1 MAWLV
6 WIALLLLPMGAE
18 AQKRPVR
25 KAAPAKAAAQAAWP
39 IESIAVEGNKE
50 YAREQIL
57 GVAGLRVG
65 QVVTAK
71 DFEAARSRLEAAGVF
86 EELGVKYAPAAG
98 GKGYSVSVQVTE
110 AGPLF
115 PVRFEDLAAP
125 NEQLVQALKKSDPF
139 FGLRIAATQA
149 VLARY
154 AKVIDETLAGK
165 QKVVGKLGPDDAGQ
179 MVVVFRPVG
188 ALPAVSRV
196 TFTGNQVIP
205 TSTLENTINAV
216 AVGMAY
222 KEARFRQ
229 VLETNIRP
237 LYEARGRVRVSFPE
251 VRSEQDR
258 YVTGLVLTVRVLEGA
273 SYSLGEVAVT
283 GSAISSAELLK
294 AANLKRGDMFNL
306 EQVQAAAAR
315 IERRVRREG
324 YMRVKSRIDRNIDD
338 KAMTAGLTI
347 HVEDGPRYVLG
358 KLNID
363 GLDLISEPAIRKL
376 WAVKQGQPFNADYP
390 DYFLN
395 RVREDGVLDDL
406 GETKAVVKPDDAAK
420 TVDVTLLFRGEAKK
434 ESPNKPGFR
443 P

>member
-1 MAWLV
+1 MAWLALV
-6 WIALLLLPMGAE
+6 ALLLCPMALE
-18 AQKRPVR
+18 AQKRPSR
-25 KAAPAKAAAQAAWP
+25 KAAPAKAAFP

-50 YAREQIL
+50 YSREQIL
-57 GVAGLRVG
+57 GVAGLKLG

-98 GKGYSVSVQVTE
+98 GKGYAVSIQVTE

-115 PVRFEDLAAP
+115 PMRFEDLAAP
-125 NEQLVQALKKSDPF
+125 DAQLTQALKKSDPF
-139 FGLRIAATQA
+139 FGPRIAATKEA
-149 VLARY
+149 LARY
-154 AKVIDETLAGK
+154 AKVIEEALAGK

-188 ALPAVSRV
+188 ALPAISRV

-205 TSTLENTINAV
+205 TSALENTINAV
-216 AVGMAY
+216 VVGMAY

-229 VLETNIRP
+229 LLEANIRP

-251 VRSEQDR
+251 VRSAPDP
-258 YVTGLVLTVRVLEGA
+258 YTNGLALTVKVAEGA

-283 GSAISSAELLK
+283 GSVVSAAELLK

-306 EQVQAAAAR
+306 EQVQAAVAR

-324 YMRVKSRIDRNIDD
+324 YMRVKSRVDRKIDD
-338 KAMTAGLTI
+338 KAMTVGLTI

-358 KLNID
+358 KLNIQ
-363 GLDLISEPAIRKL
+363 GLDLISEPAIRKM
-376 WAVKQGQPFNADYP
+376 WAIKEGQPFNADYP

-395 RVREDGVLDDL
+395 RVREEGVLDDL
-406 GETKAVVKPDDAAK
+406 GETKSVVKADDAAK
-420 TVDVTLLFRGEAKK
+420 TVEVTLVFRGEAKK